1 MLKSRKKRI
10 ALAVT
15 CAMAFIG
22 TSALLL
28 LAQPPEGPGGGIF
41 GGFGFGFG
49 GPGPGGPGGQERK
62 LVAKFD
68 HDKNG
73 WLDQSERAEART
85 EAKSGGGFGGPGGGP
100 GGGRGPGGPGGP
112 GGMRGPGGPGG
123 PGRARPTP
131 KPGVKVAVEDA
142 KKYDSES
149 LYDPS
154 VIRTIF
160 LQFDSDDWE
169 AEMAD
174 FKPTDV
180 EVPATMIVDGKTYE
194 NVGVGFRGASSFFM
208 VGAGSKR
215 SLNVSMDLVDPDQKL
230 LGYKSLNLLN
240 SNGDATLMRS
250 VLYSHVANQFL
261 PTPMVN
267 LVRVVINGEDWGI
280 YQNAQQ
286 FDKKFVKDSLKS
298 KGGSRWKVPGSPRG
312 GGGLVFAGNRTEDYR
327 RLYTIKSEDK
337 EAAWQKLILLC
348 KILNETPVESLE
360 KELSSILDIDNV
372 LRFLAVDV
380 ALINN
385 DGYWVRASDY
395 NIFLDE
401 KGVFKLVPHDMN
413 ESFSGASMGP
423 GGGGLFG
430 GGGRG
435 FGGGPGQN
443 GPGGP
448 GGSSAVDLD
457 PLVALDDPSK
467 PLRSKLLKVPSLRAK
482 YLQYV
487 YEVAEKGLDWQTLG
501 PVVEGHRERGHDLV
515 EIDSRK
521 LSSNESYEAGT
532 SSTGSSSGRELSLK
546 QFADHRRKF
555 LMNHPEV
562 LKAVKDR

>member
-1 MLKSRKKRI
+1 LPFANGITMLKSRKKRN
-10 ALAVT
+10 ALAVA
-15 CAMAFIG
+15 CAIAIVG
-22 TSALLL
+22 TPALLL
-28 LAQPPEGPGGGIF
+28 LAQSPEGPGGGIF

-49 GPGPGGPGGQERK
+49 GPGGPGGPGGQERK

-68 HDKNG
+68 HDKDG
-73 WLDQSERAEART
+73 WLDRAERAEARA
-85 EAKSGGGFGGPGGGP
+85 EAKSNGSFGGPGGG
-100 GGGRGPGGPGGP
+100 RGPGGP

-123 PGRARPTP
+123 ARPIP
-131 KPGVKVAVEDA
+131 KPGVKVAVEDV
-142 KKYDSES
+142 KKYESES
-149 LYDPS
+149 LYDPN

-160 LQFDSDDWE
+160 LQFDSEDWE

-180 EVPATMIVDGKTYE
+180 ELPATMIVDGKTFE

-215 SLNVSMDLVDPDQKL
+215 SLSISMDLVDPDQRL
-230 LGYKSLNLLN
+230 IGYKSLNLLN
-240 SNGDATLMRS
+240 SNGDGTLMRS

-267 LVRVVINGEDWGI
+267 LVRVVINGEDWGL

-286 FDKKFVKDSLKS
+286 FDKIFVKDSFKS

-312 GGGLVFAGNRTEDYR
+312 GGGLAYIGDRTEDYR
-327 RLYTIKSEDK
+327 RIYSIKSEDK
-337 EAAWQKLILLC
+337 ESAWQRLILLC
-348 KILNETPVESLE
+348 KVLKETPAESLE
-360 KELSSILDIDNV
+360 QELSGILDIDNV

-395 NIFLDE
+395 NIFMDE
-401 KGVFKLVPHDMN
+401 KGIFRLVPHDMN

-423 GGGGLFG
+423 GGGGMFG

-435 FGGGPGQN
+435 FGGGRPGEERR
-443 GPGGP
+443 GSGS
-448 GGSSAVDLD
+448 SSAVELD

-482 YLQYV
+482 YLRYV
-487 YEVAEKGLDWQTLG
+487 YEVADKGLDWQTLG
-501 PVVEGHRERGHDLV
+501 PVVNGHRERGHDLV

-532 SSTGSSSGRELSLK
+532 SSTGTSLGRELSLK
-546 QFADHRRKF
+546 QFADQRRKF

-562 LKAVKDR
+562 LKAIKDR